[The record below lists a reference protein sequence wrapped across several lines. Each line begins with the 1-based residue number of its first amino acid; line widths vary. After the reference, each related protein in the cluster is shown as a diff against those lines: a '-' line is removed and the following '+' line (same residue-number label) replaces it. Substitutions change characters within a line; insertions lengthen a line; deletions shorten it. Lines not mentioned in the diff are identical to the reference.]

1 MSFHNKNKSISS
13 SQIFR
18 QCSARSNNNLMHN
31 ILRQSNA
38 QYISQSND
46 NLAHS
51 YFDGLT
57 IDLRQSYATNFAIYF
72 DKLTQDL
79 GQV

>member
-1 MSFHNKNKSISS
+1 MSFHNKN
-13 SQIFR
+13 
-18 QCSARSNNNLMHN
+18 NLMHKYFDS
-31 ILRQSNA
+31 LAQDLT

-51 YFDGLT
+51 YFDSLT